1 MEKRIWH
8 RCCDQ
13 GVPCEIDRPQETL
26 VARLERTV
34 REFPAVTATDF
45 FGAKLTF
52 RQLADQVNRFAAS
65 LSSLGVK
72 AGDRVAIMLPNS
84 PQAVIA
90 YYATLTLGAV
100 AVMTNP
106 MYVEREM
113 EHQFTDAGVKVLVG
127 LDHLYPRIARVWKET
142 PVEHLVITGIRDYL
156 PFPLNLLYPL
166 KAKRQNLNLKVPY
179 GPTIHPFKTLVQRS
193 PGNPPRP
200 ALGVDDLAVLQY
212 TGGTTGVAKG
222 VMLTHSNLVANV
234 EQITCWLPE
243 FRRGKERFLGVV
255 PFFHV
260 LGMTAVMNWGVC
272 SGSTLIMLPRFEL
285 KMFLETIVKT
295 RPTLAVLVPTI
306 ITAMVNAPDIA
317 RHDLTSINYVVS
329 GSAPLPVEIMRRFEK
344 ITGAVIL
351 EGYGLTETA
360 PVTHVNPVKGTRK
373 PGSIGIALPS
383 TDVRIVDLDTGTSEQ
398 PPKEP
403 GELVVKGPQVM
414 RAYWNMPEETAQALR
429 DGWLYTGDIAYM
441 DEEGYIFI
449 VDRKKDMI
457 IAGGFNI
464 YPRDID
470 EVLYEHPKVADAV
483 TIGIPDPYRGETVKV
498 FVVIKPGETL
508 TEEEVI
514 AHCRQRLAAYKVPRH
529 VEFRQELPKTIVG
542 KVLRKELRAEELS
555 KLAKTKHVDGE

>member
-1 MEKRIWH
+1 MEKRIWQ
-8 RCCDQ
+8 RCYDQ
-13 GVPCEIDRPQETL
+13 GIPYEIGQPRETL
-26 VARLERTV
+26 VARLERTA
-34 REFPAVTATDF
+34 REFPAVTATEF

-65 LSSLGVK
+65 LSGLGVR

-84 PQAVIA
+84 PQTIIA
-90 YYATLTLGAV
+90 YYATLTIGAV

-113 EHQFTDAGVKVLVG
+113 EHQFRDAGVKVLVG
-127 LDHLYPRIARVWKET
+127 LDHLYPRIARVWKEA
-142 PVEHLVITGIRDYL
+142 PAEHLVITGIRDYL

-166 KAKRQNLNLKVPY
+166 KARRQKLNLKVPY
-179 GPTIHPFKTLVQRS
+179 GPVVHPFKELVRRS

-200 ALGVDDLAVLQY
+200 ALTVDDLAVLQY

-222 VMLTHSNLVANV
+222 VMLTHSNLVANI
-234 EQITCWLPE
+234 EQITAWLPE
-243 FRRGKERFLGVV
+243 LRRGKERFLSVV

-260 LGMTAVMNWGVC
+260 LGMTAVMNWAVC
-272 SGSTLIMLPRFEL
+272 SGSTMILLPRFEL
-285 KMFLETIVKT
+285 KMFLKTIAKT
-295 RPTLAVLVPTI
+295 RPTIAILVPTI
-306 ITAMVNAPDIA
+306 ITAMVNAPDVA
-317 RHDLTSINYVVS
+317 SYDLTSINYVVS
-329 GSAPLPVEIMRRFEK
+329 GSAPLPVEVMHRFEEL
-344 ITGAVIL
+344 TRGVII

-373 PGSIGIALPS
+373 PGSIGVALPS
-383 TDVRIVDLDTGTSEQ
+383 TDARVMDLDKGVKEQ
-398 PPKEP
+398 PTKEP

-414 RAYWNMPEETAQALR
+414 KSYWNMPEETAQALR

-441 DEEGYIFI
+441 DEDGYVFI

-470 EVLYEHPKVADAV
+470 EVLYEHPKIADAV
-483 TIGIPDPYRGETVKV
+483 TIGIPDTYRGETVKV
-498 FVVIKPGETL
+498 FVVVKPGETL
-508 TEEEVI
+508 SEEEVI
-514 AHCRQRLAAYKVPRH
+514 AHCRQRLARYKVPRH

-555 KLAKTKHVDGE
+555 KSLEGKKD

>member
-8 RCCDQ
+8 RFYDE
-13 GVPCEIDRPQETL
+13 GVPYEIGPPRETL

-34 REFPAVTATDF
+34 RQFPTVTVTDF

-65 LSSLGVK
+65 LSGLGVK

-84 PQAVIA
+84 PQTIIA
-90 YYATLTLGAV
+90 YHATLTIGAV

-113 EHQFTDAGVKVLVG
+113 EHQFKDAGVKVLVG
-127 LDHLYPRIARVWKET
+127 LDHLYPRIARVWEET

-179 GPTIHPFKTLVQRS
+179 GPAIHPFKALVRRS

-200 ALGVDDLAVLQY
+200 ALGVHDLAVLQY
-212 TGGTTGVAKG
+212 SGGTTGVAKG
-222 VMLTHSNLVANV
+222 VMLTHSNLVANI
-234 EQITCWLPE
+234 EQITSWLPE
-243 FRRGKERFLGVV
+243 FRLGKERFLGVV

-260 LGMTAVMNWGVC
+260 LGMTAVMNWSVC

-285 KMFLETIVKT
+285 KMFLKTIAKT
-295 RPTLAVLVPTI
+295 RPTIAILVPTI
-306 ITAMVNAPDIA
+306 ITAMINAPDIA
-317 RHDLTSINYVVS
+317 RYDLTSINYVVS
-329 GSAPLPVEIMRRFEK
+329 GSAPLPVEIMRRFEELTK
-344 ITGAVIL
+344 GVIL

-383 TDVRIVDLDTGTSEQ
+383 TDARIMDLDKGTSEQ
-398 PPKEP
+398 PTKEP
-403 GELVVKGPQVM
+403 GELVLKGPQVM
-414 RAYWNMPEETAQALR
+414 KAYWNMPSETAEALR

-441 DEEGYIFI
+441 DEDGYVFI

-470 EVLYEHPKVADAV
+470 EVLYEHPKIADAV
-483 TIGIPDPYRGETVKV
+483 AIGIPDTYRGETVKV
-498 FVVIKPGETL
+498 FVVVRPGETL

-514 AHCRQRLAAYKVPRH
+514 AHCRDRLAAYKVPRH

-555 KLAKTKHVDGE
+555 KSLQGKKG